1 MLSLLYTYV
10 KPESVLH
17 LTLYV
22 SFLLLNF
29 TLVTIFQNVN
39 IVLAATAIWIALSKD
54 ATVIIML
61 DKFAKH
67 YSNLI

>member
-22 SFLLLNF
+22 SLLLLNF

-39 IVLAATAIWIALSKD
+39 VNVLAATAI
-54 ATVIIML
+54 
-61 DKFAKH
+61 
-67 YSNLI
+67 

>member
-22 SFLLLNF
+22 SLLLLNF

-39 IVLAATAIWIALSKD
+39 VNVLAATAIWIALSKD
-54 ATVIIML
+54 ATIIMPGEF
-61 DKFAKH
+61 K
-67 YSNLI
+67 YYNNLI

>member
-1 MLSLLYTYV
+1 MFRAHGHMLSLLYTYV

-22 SFLLLNF
+22 SLLLLNF

-39 IVLAATAIWIALSKD
+39 VNVLAATAI
-54 ATVIIML
+54 
-61 DKFAKH
+61 
-67 YSNLI
+67 